1 MYLIGTIV
9 GFTVTGLA
17 MIFAVT
23 TIARDEYN
31 RHGTFADD
39 VKKAEDKLMRNYKLT

>member
-31 RHGTFADD
+31 RHGTFAND
-39 VKKAEDKLMRNYKLT
+39 VVEAENKLMSRYKLT